1 MWLDKIALLN
11 FKKNLT
17 MNKTVILFFLALL
30 LFSCKE
36 SKDNLNDDST
46 KKVASIQTKLNPNQ
60 IGYMESFFEIKER
73 SWIGYF
79 SIIEFKKEGNSIVQ
93 YEYLE
98 NLKVDKRK
106 MELKIMNDDTIF
118 SIPKKGK
125 SFQVTKD
132 GDLKVYENKKLVYL
146 LEKNK

>member
-1 MWLDKIALLN
+1 
-11 FKKNLT
+11 
-17 MNKTVILFFLALL
+17 
-30 LFSCKE
+30 
-36 SKDNLNDDST
+36 
-46 KKVASIQTKLNPNQ
+46 
-60 IGYMESFFEIKER
+60 MESFFEIKER

-125 SFQVTKD
+125 SFQVTKE